1 MPLGFS
7 GGNTLIGLQ
16 KSFGDTSAHML
27 MQTGKQIE
35 QNLQKMQ
42 TSRQVQALGAELSNL
57 NPQSPDWT
65 QQATAIGARLP
76 LAMQSEAGQFLLGT
90 QAKAHHEWAAAQ
102 RAQQQA
108 NQTFGRQIA
117 LENLRTENDIKLEGI
132 RGKNRIGA
140 GIDLSDV
147 NLDLPERANPAAN
160 VGTSVLSGGASNIAQ
175 EEDEPIPMT
184 GLRGGMRDVARTV
197 LGEIQEEQRLAPGL
211 KYTPTQI
218 NSRINSTLSRENQRI
233 QQEDRQTETRIGQEE
248 RALTQ
253 KERDQ
258 AVQQRADVKME
269 VSKVSKK
276 LSVIRSRI
284 ADSERDLASFIK
296 GNAEAEKKYD
306 EKHDPYYKLKAEKQ
320 AALQKLGEEE
330 TSLLGSLDSI
340 GGENADEGSGIV
352 KVKSRAD
359 AEKLPTGSKF
369 QTPDGRI
376 LIR

>member
-108 NQTFGRQIA
+108 NQTFGRQMA

-160 VGTSVLSGGASNIAQ
+160 VGTSMLSGGASNIAQ

-211 KYTPTQI
+211 KYTPAQI

-233 QQEDRQTETRIGQEE
+233 QQEDRQAQQFSMQDRREAKADEKIAKTDERTATKDEQAAVRAELSTVESDIKSHRSALNGFLSKMAGVDTKKWKEADFARKAELEATLQGAGEE
-248 RALTQ
+248 RTRLMGLI
-253 KERDQ
+253 KGE
-258 AVQQRADVKME
+258 E
-269 VSKVSKK
+269 KK
-276 LSVIRSRI
+276 LSKDEAAAILKEAGGDKEKARALAR
-284 ADSERDLASFIK
+284 ERGFTL
-296 GNAEAEKKYD
+296 
-306 EKHDPYYKLKAEKQ
+306 
-320 AALQKLGEEE
+320 
-330 TSLLGSLDSI
+330 
-340 GGENADEGSGIV
+340 
-352 KVKSRAD
+352 
-359 AEKLPTGSKF
+359 
-369 QTPDGRI
+369 
-376 LIR
+376 

>member
-57 NPQSPDWT
+57 NPQSPDWA

-90 QAKAHHEWAAAQ
+90 QAKAHHEWAASQ

-108 NQTFGRQIA
+108 NQTFGRQMA

-140 GIDLSDV
+140 GIDLTNL
-147 NLDLPERANPAAN
+147 NLDLPQQPANPAAN
-160 VGTSVLSGGASNIAQ
+160 AGASMLSGGTSNIAQ
-175 EEDEPIPMT
+175 EEDAPIPMT

-211 KYTPTQI
+211 KYTPAQI

-233 QQEDRQTETRIGQEE
+233 QQEDRQTQQISMQDRREAKTDEKIAKMDERTAVKDEQAAIKTELSAAESDIKSHRSALSGFLGKMAGVDTKKWKESDFARKAQLEANLESAGAERTRLMGLIKGEE
-248 RALTQ
+248 KKLTKDGAAAILKEAGGDKEKARALAR
-253 KERDQ
+253 ERGFT
-258 AVQQRADVKME
+258 
-269 VSKVSKK
+269 
-276 LSVIRSRI
+276 L
-284 ADSERDLASFIK
+284 
-296 GNAEAEKKYD
+296 
-306 EKHDPYYKLKAEKQ
+306 
-320 AALQKLGEEE
+320 
-330 TSLLGSLDSI
+330 
-340 GGENADEGSGIV
+340 
-352 KVKSRAD
+352 
-359 AEKLPTGSKF
+359 
-369 QTPDGRI
+369 
-376 LIR
+376 